1 MEDKQLYDEIIDDLL
16 SELDLVKLKE
26 DVKTYDRVS
35 YRLCDCHAYNRKR
48 NYSKE
53 KNFNLVVF
61 KKLLEDELHK
71 NKYFIL
77 EMEVFKSKNR
87 YNEVYINIEFIIVK

>member
-1 MEDKQLYDEIIDDLL
+1 MEDKQLYDEIIYDLL
-16 SELDLVKLKE
+16 SELDLAKLKE
-26 DVKTYDRVS
+26 DVETYDRVS

-53 KNFNLVVF
+53 KNFNLVTF
-61 KKLLEDELHK
+61 KQLLEKEL
-71 NKYFIL
+71 NKHDYLPL
-77 EMEVFKSKNR
+77 EIETFKSKNR